1 MRRHTVV
8 QMACALALV
17 GALGATAS
25 LSGCGGVS
33 QSADGSTGTGTSAGN
48 TSGSTP
54 GNGAAD
60 TSTGTPTGPAAK
72 KMLLVELDGV
82 TYSAL
87 NAGIAAGTLPNLAK
101 LTVAPA
107 YSGGVNGT
115 LAQQPNLD
123 TPGWASILTGT
134 WADRHQINSDA
145 PNQASHS
152 PTVFQMLKTAGFG
165 TMGAAVDSTGLAA
178 LLTPDQNAGNLNT
191 LVNCASVDACV
202 TQNGVSMID
211 NGYALVVAQYHSAQ
225 DAALN
230 AGLSSS
236 NYASTLTQLDGALGT
251 LVAETA
257 KRSNE
262 NWLVVVTT
270 SHGLNAAGGTDGLP
284 LPLESTSFIGL
295 NQAPN
300 ARLGNTTAP
309 TTMAALYTRAS
320 IADITPTLLAYQNA
334 LPVPANYALDGGQLI
349 GATPVSQLLGT
360 TGSDNASLVL
370 KWTAPATGA
379 ISVLR
384 NGTVV
389 ASLPAGTATYTDS
402 QLGLSATGV
411 YPFNYTVVAG
421 NAPLATITQVVYVQ
435 PPPPPPPPPP
445 LATTLTNGL
454 SSYYPFGALPPVD
467 RLNAS
472 TMGPW
477 AADAD
482 GGSLFADPFGGKGL
496 QIDTH
501 TVDSNGYDGYKLTQT
516 NDVTAHAQFTIG
528 FWFYTSCANLT
539 GNGTPIFS
547 NKNYY
552 SGGNAGIAIGLF
564 PGSGTS
570 CNIRFN
576 LGDGS
581 TRNDINSL
589 NVSANKWTYLAL
601 AIDTSAKQINA
612 YVFDPVLG
620 EQKVQAQTLSVN
632 IAKLPGLGVFGLNE
646 DGTGRYYMNACN
658 DTPPYTV
665 GKCAATPPDVQ
676 AFSDLALWT
685 RIVTEA
691 ELQTV
696 FGSGQPL
703 STLTH

>member
-1 MRRHTVV
+1 MTRHTVA
-8 QMACALALV
+8 QFACGLALL
-17 GALGATAS
+17 GALGTTAA

-33 QSADGSTGTGTSAGN
+33 QSDSGNVNNGAGGTPA
-48 TSGSTP
+48 STP
-54 GNGAAD
+54 AVTA
-60 TSTGTPTGPAAK
+60 PPAR
-72 KMLLVELDGV
+72 KMLLIELDGV

-87 NAGIAAGTLPNLAK
+87 SAGIAGGKLPNLAK

-115 LAQQPNLD
+115 LSQQPNLD
-123 TPGWASILTGT
+123 TPGWASVLTGT

-145 PNQASHS
+145 PNQALHS
-152 PTVFQMLKTAGFG
+152 STVFQMLRSAGAG
-165 TMGAAVDSTGLAA
+165 STGAVVDSGSLAA
-178 LLTPDQNAGNLNT
+178 LLNPDQNAGYLNT
-191 LVNCASVDACV
+191 LVNCASVDTCV
-202 TQNGVSMID
+202 TQTGAGMIG
-211 NGYALVVAQYHSAQ
+211 NGYSFVVAQYHSAQ

-230 AGLSSS
+230 AGLAST
-236 NYASTLTQLDGALGT
+236 NYANTLVQLDAAVGT
-251 LVAETA
+251 LIGETA

-262 NWLVVVTT
+262 SWLVMVTAG
-270 SHGLNAAGGTDGLP
+270 HGLNAAGGTDGLP
-284 LPLESTSFIGL
+284 LPAESTSFIAL
-295 NQAPN
+295 NQTPN
-300 ARLGNTTAP
+300 ARLGNTAAP
-309 TTMAALYTRAS
+309 ATMAALYTRAS
-320 IADITPTLLAYQNA
+320 IADVTPTLLAYQGA
-334 LPVPANYALDGGQLI
+334 LPDAASYALDGGQLL

-370 KWTAPATGA
+370 KWAAPASGA

-384 NGTVV
+384 NGSVI

-402 QLGLSATGV
+402 QLGLTTTGV
-411 YPFNYTVVAG
+411 YPFNYTLVAG
-421 NAPLATITQVVYVQ
+421 GAPLSTITQVVYVQ

-445 LATTLTNGL
+445 LATTLTTGL

-467 RLNAS
+467 RLSAS

-482 GGSLFADPFGGKGL
+482 AGTLVADPFGGKGL

-501 TVDSNGYDGYKLTQT
+501 TVDSNGFDGYKLAQT
-516 NDVTAHAQFTIG
+516 DDVTTHAQFTIG

-539 GNGTPIFS
+539 GNGTPVFS

-576 LGDGS
+576 VGDGS

-601 AIDTSAKQINA
+601 SIDTSAKKINA
-612 YVFDPVLG
+612 YIFDPVLG
-620 EQKVQAQTLSVN
+620 EQKVLGQTLSVN
-632 IAKLPGLGVFGLNE
+632 IARLPGLGVFGLNE

-658 DTPPYTV
+658 DSPPYTV
-665 GKCAATPPDVQ
+665 GECAATPPDVQ

-691 ELQTV
+691 ELQSV
-696 FGSGQPL
+696 YGSGQPL
-703 STLTH
+703 STLIH

>member
-8 QMACALALV
+8 QFACGLALL
-17 GALGATAS
+17 GALTATAA
-25 LSGCGGVS
+25 LSGCGGAS
-33 QSADGSTGTGTSAGN
+33 SAAGAN
-48 TSGSTP
+48 AGASNDQGSTP
-54 GNGAAD
+54 ASTPGAA
-60 TSTGTPTGPAAK
+60 GAPAAK

-87 NAGIAAGTLPNLAK
+87 SAGIAAGKLPNLGK
-101 LTVAPA
+101 LSVAPA

-123 TPGWASILTGT
+123 TPGWATVLTGT
-134 WADRHQINSDA
+134 WADRHQVNSDA

-152 PTVFQMLKTAGFG
+152 STVFQMLRSAAAGS
-165 TMGAAVDSTGLAA
+165 MGAAVGSSGLAA
-178 LLTPDQNAGNLNT
+178 LLTPDQNAGNLDT

-202 TQNGVSMID
+202 TQNGVSMIG
-211 NGYALVVAQYHSAQ
+211 NGYSLVVAQYHSAQ

-230 AGLSSS
+230 AGLSSA
-236 NYASTLTQLDGALGT
+236 NYASTLTQLDAALGT
-251 LVAETA
+251 LVAATA

-262 NWLVVVTT
+262 NWLVVVTA

-284 LPLESTSFIGL
+284 LPAESTSFIAI

-300 ARLGNTTAP
+300 ARLGNTAAP
-309 TTMAALYTRAS
+309 TTMAALYARAS
-320 IADITPTLLAYQNA
+320 IADITPTLLAYQGA
-334 LPVPANYALDGGQLI
+334 LPDATTYALDGGQLL
-349 GATPVSQLLGT
+349 GATPVSHLLGT

-370 KWTAPATGA
+370 TWNAPTTGA

-384 NGTVV
+384 NGTLI
-389 ASLPAGTATYTDS
+389 ASLPAGTATYTDN
-402 QLGLSATGV
+402 QLGLTATGV

-445 LATTLTNGL
+445 LASTLTTGL

-467 RLNAS
+467 RLAAS
-472 TMGPW
+472 TMAPW
-477 AADAD
+477 ASDAD
-482 GGSLFADPFGGKGL
+482 SGTLVADVFGGKGL

-501 TVDSNGYDGYKLTQT
+501 TVDSNGFDGYKLTQT
-516 NDVTAHAQFTIG
+516 NDVTTHAQFTIG

-539 GNGTPIFS
+539 GNGTPVFS

-564 PGSGTS
+564 PGSSTS

-601 AIDTSAKQINA
+601 AIDTTAKKINA
-612 YVFDPVLG
+612 YIFDPVLG
-620 EQKVQAQTLSVN
+620 EQKVLGQTLSVN
-632 IAKLPGLGVFGLNE
+632 IAKLPGLGIFGLNE
-646 DGTGRYYMNACN
+646 DGTGHYYMNACN

-665 GKCAATPPDVQ
+665 GQCAATPPDVQ
-676 AFSDLALWT
+676 AFGDLALWT
-685 RIVTEA
+685 RIVTET
-691 ELQTV
+691 ELQSV

-703 STLTH
+703 STLIH

>member
-1 MRRHTVV
+1 MRRHSVV
-8 QMACALALV
+8 QFACSLALL
-17 GALGATAS
+17 GALGATAA
-25 LSGCGGVS
+25 LSGCGGSS
-33 QSADGSTGTGTSAGN
+33 QSGSNAGNGAGN
-48 TSGSTP
+48 TQTG
-54 GNGAAD
+54 G
-60 TSTGTPTGPAAK
+60 GTPPPSNTPAAK
-72 KMLLVELDGV
+72 KVLLVELDGV

-87 NAGIAAGTLPNLAK
+87 SAGIGGGKLPNLAK

-115 LAQQPNLD
+115 LSQQPNLD
-123 TPGWASILTGT
+123 TPGWATVLTGT

-152 PTVFQMLKTAGFG
+152 STVFQMLKTAGAG
-165 TMGAAVDSTGLAA
+165 TAGAAVDSSGLAA
-178 LLTPDQNAGNLNT
+178 LLTPDQNAHYLDA

-211 NGYALVVAQYHSAQ
+211 NGYSLVVAQYHSAQ

-230 AGLSSS
+230 NGLSSP
-236 NYASTLTQLDGALGT
+236 NYASTLVQLDAALGT

-262 NWLVVVTT
+262 NWLVVVTS

-284 LPLESTSFIGL
+284 LPPESTSFIGL

-309 TTMAALYTRAS
+309 ATMAALYTRAS
-320 IADITPTLLAYQNA
+320 IADITPTLLAYQGV
-334 LPVPANYALDGGQLI
+334 LPDPTTYALDGGELI

-360 TGSDNASLVL
+360 TGSDNTSLVL
-370 KWTAPATGA
+370 TWTPPATGA

-384 NGTVV
+384 NGTLI

-421 NAPLATITQVVYVQ
+421 GAPLATITQVVYVQ

-445 LATTLTNGL
+445 LATTLTTGL

-467 RLNAS
+467 RLAAS

-477 AADAD
+477 ATDAD
-482 GGSLFADPFGGKGL
+482 SGTLVTDPFGGKGL

-501 TVDSNGYDGYKLTQT
+501 TVDTNGFDGYKLTQT
-516 NDVTAHAQFTIG
+516 NDVTTHAQFTIG
-528 FWFYTSCANLT
+528 FWFFTSCANLT
-539 GNGTPIFS
+539 GNGTPVVS
-547 NKNYY
+547 NKNYF

-570 CNIRFN
+570 CNICFN
-576 LGDGS
+576 VGDGS
-581 TRNDINSL
+581 TRNDINSM

-601 AIDTSAKQINA
+601 GIDTAAKKINA
-612 YVFDPVLG
+612 YIFDPVLG
-620 EQKVQAQTLSVN
+620 EQKVLGQALTINV
-632 IAKLPGLGVFGLNE
+632 AKLPGLGVFGLNE
-646 DGTGRYYMNACN
+646 DGTGHYYMNACN

-685 RIVTEA
+685 RVLTES
-691 ELQTV
+691 ELQSI

>member
-8 QMACALALV
+8 QFACGLALL
-17 GALGATAS
+17 GALGVTAA
-25 LSGCGGVS
+25 LSGCGGAS
-33 QSADGSTGTGTSAGN
+33 QSSGSTGTGNTQASAG
-48 TSGSTP
+48 TPASTP
-54 GNGAAD
+54 GA
-60 TSTGTPTGPAAK
+60 SGTLATK

-87 NAGIAAGTLPNLAK
+87 SAGIASGKLPNLAK

-115 LAQQPNLD
+115 LSQQPNLD
-123 TPGWASILTGT
+123 TPGWATVLTGT

-152 PTVFQMLKTAGFG
+152 STVFQMLKSAGAG
-165 TMGAAVDSTGLAA
+165 TVGAAVDSSGLAA
-178 LLTPDQNAGNLNT
+178 LLTPDQNAGNLDT

-202 TQNGVSMID
+202 TQNSVSLID
-211 NGYALVVAQYHSAQ
+211 NGYSLVVAQYHSAQ

-230 AGLSSS
+230 DGLSSA
-236 NYASTLTQLDGALGT
+236 NYASTLAQLDIALGT

-262 NWLVVVTT
+262 NWLVVVTS

-284 LPLESTSFIGL
+284 LPAESTSFIAL

-309 TTMAALYTRAS
+309 ATMAALYTRAS
-320 IADITPTLLAYQNA
+320 IADVTPTLLAYKGV
-334 LPVPANYALDGGQLI
+334 LPDPSAYALDGGQFI
-349 GATPVSQLLGT
+349 GATPVSQLLGA

-370 KWTAPATGA
+370 TWTAPATGA

-384 NGTVV
+384 NGTLI

-402 QLGLSATGV
+402 QLGLTATGV

-421 NAPLATITQVVYVQ
+421 TAPLATITQVVYVQ

-445 LATTLTNGL
+445 LATTLTTGL

-477 AADAD
+477 AVDAD
-482 GGSLFADPFGGKGL
+482 GGSLVADPFGGKGL

-501 TVDSNGYDGYKLTQT
+501 TVDSNGFDGYKLTQT
-516 NDVTAHAQFTIG
+516 NDVTTHAQFTIG

-539 GNGTPIFS
+539 GNGTPVVS

-564 PGSGTS
+564 PGSSAS

-601 AIDTSAKQINA
+601 TIDTAAKKINA

-620 EQKVQAQTLSVN
+620 EQKVLGQALSIN

-646 DGTGRYYMNACN
+646 DGTGKYYMNACN

-685 RIVTEA
+685 RVVTET
-691 ELQTV
+691 ELQSI

>member
-1 MRRHTVV
+1 MTRHTVA
-8 QMACALALV
+8 QFACGLALL
-17 GALGATAS
+17 GALGATAA
-25 LSGCGGVS
+25 LSGCGGAS
-33 QSADGSTGTGTSAGN
+33 QSGSGNVNNGAGGTPA
-48 TSGSTP
+48 STP
-54 GNGAAD
+54 AA
-60 TSTGTPTGPAAK
+60 GTAPPAR
-72 KMLLVELDGV
+72 KMLLIELDGV

-87 NAGIAAGTLPNLAK
+87 SAGIAGGKLPNLAK

-115 LAQQPNLD
+115 LSQQPNLD
-123 TPGWASILTGT
+123 TPGWASVLTGT

-145 PNQASHS
+145 PNQALHS
-152 PTVFQMLKTAGFG
+152 STVFQRLKSAGAG
-165 TMGAAVDSTGLAA
+165 STGAVVDSESLAA
-178 LLTPDQNAGNLNT
+178 LLSPDQNAGYLNT
-191 LVNCASVDACV
+191 LVNCASVDTCV
-202 TQNGVSMID
+202 TQTGAGMIG
-211 NGYALVVAQYHSAQ
+211 NGYSFVVAQYHSAQ

-230 AGLSSS
+230 TGLAST
-236 NYASTLTQLDGALGT
+236 NYANTLVQLDAAVGT
-251 LVAETA
+251 LIGETA

-262 NWLVVVTT
+262 SWLVMVTAG
-270 SHGLNAAGGTDGLP
+270 HGLNAAGGTDGLP
-284 LPLESTSFIGL
+284 LPPESTSFIAL
-295 NQAPN
+295 NQTPN
-300 ARLGNTTAP
+300 ARLGNTAAP
-309 TTMAALYTRAS
+309 ATMAALYTRAS
-320 IADITPTLLAYQNA
+320 IADVTPTLLAYQGA
-334 LPVPANYALDGGQLI
+334 LPDAASYALDGGQLL

-370 KWTAPATGA
+370 KWTAPASGA

-384 NGTVV
+384 NGSVI
-389 ASLPAGTATYTDS
+389 ASLPAGTATYTDN
-402 QLGLSATGV
+402 QLGLTTTGV

-421 NAPLATITQVVYVQ
+421 SAPLSTITQVVYVQ

-445 LATTLTNGL
+445 LATTLTTGL
-454 SSYYPFGALPPVD
+454 SSYYPFGALPPAD

-482 GGSLFADPFGGKGL
+482 AGTLVADPFGGKGL

-501 TVDSNGYDGYKLTQT
+501 TVDSNGFDGYKLAQID
-516 NDVTAHAQFTIG
+516 DVTTHAQFTIG

-539 GNGTPIFS
+539 GNGTPVFS

-576 LGDGS
+576 VGDGS

-601 AIDTSAKQINA
+601 SIDTAAKTINA
-612 YVFDPVLG
+612 YIFDPVLG
-620 EQKVQAQTLSVN
+620 EQKVLGQTLSVN

-658 DTPPYTV
+658 DSPPYTV
-665 GKCAATPPDVQ
+665 GECAATPPDVQ

-691 ELQTV
+691 ELQSV
-696 FGSGQPL
+696 YGSGQPL
-703 STLTH
+703 STLIH

>member
-8 QMACALALV
+8 QLACGLALL
-17 GALGATAS
+17 GALSATAS
-25 LSGCGGVS
+25 LSGCGGGGVS
-33 QSADGSTGTGTSAGN
+33 QAGGSGAGG
-48 TSGSTP
+48 TSGS
-54 GNGAAD
+54 GAAN
-60 TSTGTPTGPAAK
+60 TQPGTPASTPAATGPAAK

-82 TYSAL
+82 TYNALSAGM
-87 NAGIAAGTLPNLAK
+87 AGGTLPNLAK
-101 LTVAPA
+101 LSVAPA

-152 PTVFQMLKTAGFG
+152 STVFQLLKTAGFG
-165 TMGAAVDSTGLAA
+165 TMGAAVDSNGLAA

-211 NGYALVVAQYHSAQ
+211 NGYSLVVAQYHSAQ

-230 AGLSSS
+230 AGLSST
-236 NYASTLTQLDGALGT
+236 NYASTLTQLDSALGT

-262 NWLVVVTT
+262 NWLVVVTS

-284 LPLESTSFIGL
+284 LPLESTSFIAL

-309 TTMAALYTRAS
+309 STMAALYTRAS
-320 IADITPTLLAYQNA
+320 IADVTPTLLAYQSA
-334 LPVPANYALDGGQLI
+334 LPAAATYALDGGQLI
-349 GATPVSQLLGT
+349 GATPVSQLIGT

-370 KWTAPATGA
+370 TWAAPASGA

-384 NGTVV
+384 NGTVI

-402 QLGLSATGV
+402 QLGLTSTGV

-421 NAPLATITQVVYVQ
+421 SAPLATITQVVYVQ

-445 LATTLTNGL
+445 LATTLTTGL

-501 TVDSNGYDGYKLTQT
+501 TVDTNGFDGYKLTQT
-516 NDVTAHAQFTIG
+516 NDVTTHAQFTIG

-564 PGSGTS
+564 PGSSAS

-601 AIDTSAKQINA
+601 TIDTAAKQINA

-620 EQKVQAQTLSVN
+620 EQKVLAQTLSVN

-646 DGTGRYYMNACN
+646 DGTGHYYMNACN

-685 RIVTEA
+685 RVVTET
-691 ELQTV
+691 ELQSV

>member
-8 QMACALALV
+8 QFACGLALL
-17 GALGATAS
+17 GALGATAA

-33 QSADGSTGTGTSAGN
+33 HSSDNSSGNSAGN
-48 TSGSTP
+48 TQVGAGTPASTP
-54 GNGAAD
+54 ATSGA
-60 TSTGTPTGPAAK
+60 PAAK

-87 NAGIAAGTLPNLAK
+87 SAGIAGGKLPNLAK

-115 LAQQPNLD
+115 LSQQPNLD
-123 TPGWASILTGT
+123 TPGWATVLTGT

-152 PTVFQMLKTAGFG
+152 STVFQMLKSAGAG
-165 TMGAAVDSTGLAA
+165 TVGAAVDSSGLAA
-178 LLTPDQNAGNLNT
+178 LLTPDQNAGNLDA
-191 LVNCASVDACV
+191 LVNCASVDTCV
-202 TQNGVSMID
+202 TQNSVSLID
-211 NGYALVVAQYHSAQ
+211 NGYSLVFAQYHSAQ

-230 AGLSSS
+230 DGLSSA
-236 NYASTLTQLDGALGT
+236 NYASTLTQLDAALGT

-262 NWLVVVTT
+262 NWLVVVTS

-284 LPLESTSFIGL
+284 LPSESTSFIAL

-320 IADITPTLLAYQNA
+320 IADITPTLLAYKSA
-334 LPVPANYALDGGQLI
+334 LPDPTTYALDGGQFI

-370 KWTAPATGA
+370 TWTAPSTGA

-384 NGTVV
+384 NGTLI

-402 QLGLSATGV
+402 QLGLTATGV

-421 NAPLATITQVVYVQ
+421 TAPLATITQVVYVQ

-482 GGSLFADPFGGKGL
+482 GGSLVADPFGGKGL

-501 TVDSNGYDGYKLTQT
+501 IVDSNGFDGYKLTQT
-516 NDVTAHAQFTIG
+516 NDVTTHAQFTIG

-539 GNGTPIFS
+539 GNGTPVFS

-570 CNIRFN
+570 CNVRFN

-581 TRNDINSL
+581 TRNDINGL

-601 AIDTSAKQINA
+601 TIDTAAKKINA

-620 EQKVQAQTLSVN
+620 EEKVLSQTLSVN

-685 RIVTEA
+685 RVVTET
-691 ELQTV
+691 ELQSI

>member
-8 QMACALALV
+8 QFACGLALL
-17 GALGATAS
+17 GALGATAA

-33 QSADGSTGTGTSAGN
+33 QTGDSNSGNSAGN
-48 TSGSTP
+48 TQVGSGTPASTP
-54 GNGAAD
+54 ATSGA
-60 TSTGTPTGPAAK
+60 PAVK

-87 NAGIAAGTLPNLAK
+87 SAGIAGGKLPNLAK

-115 LAQQPNLD
+115 LSQQPNLD
-123 TPGWASILTGT
+123 TPGWATVLTGT

-152 PTVFQMLKTAGFG
+152 STVFQMLKSAGAG
-165 TMGAAVDSTGLAA
+165 TVGAAVDSSGLAA
-178 LLTPDQNAGNLNT
+178 LLTPDQNAGNLDA
-191 LVNCASVDACV
+191 LVNCASVDTCV
-202 TQNGVSMID
+202 TQNGVSLID
-211 NGYALVVAQYHSAQ
+211 NGYSLVFAQYHSAQ

-230 AGLSSS
+230 DGLSST
-236 NYASTLTQLDGALGT
+236 NYTSTLTQLDAALGT

-262 NWLVVVTT
+262 NWLIVVTS
-270 SHGLNAAGGTDGLP
+270 SHGLNVAGGTDGLP
-284 LPLESTSFIGL
+284 LPSESTSFIAL

-320 IADITPTLLAYQNA
+320 IADITPTLLAYKGV
-334 LPVPANYALDGGQLI
+334 LPDPTTYALDGGQFI
-349 GATPVSQLLGT
+349 GATPVLQLLGT

-370 KWTAPATGA
+370 TWTAPATGA

-384 NGTVV
+384 NGTLI

-402 QLGLSATGV
+402 QLGLTATGV

-421 NAPLATITQVVYVQ
+421 GAPLATITQVVYVQ

-454 SSYYPFGALPPVD
+454 SSYYPFGTLPPVD
-467 RLNAS
+467 RLSAS
-472 TMGPW
+472 TMAPW

-482 GGSLFADPFGGKGL
+482 GGSLVADPFGGKGL

-501 TVDSNGYDGYKLTQT
+501 TVDSNGFDGYKLTQT
-516 NDVTAHAQFTIG
+516 NDVTTHAQFTIG

-539 GNGTPIFS
+539 GNGTPVFS

-570 CNIRFN
+570 CNVRFN

-581 TRNDINSL
+581 TRNDINGL

-601 AIDTSAKQINA
+601 TIDTAAKKINA

-620 EQKVQAQTLSVN
+620 EEKVLSQTLSVN

-646 DGTGRYYMNACN
+646 DGTGKYYMNACN

-685 RIVTEA
+685 RVVTET
-691 ELQTV
+691 ELQSI